1 MDRQSARRN
10 QHKESIIL
18 PPHLFYFNAFHFP
31 NQSMKVAAV
40 NGLGKVS
47 RSRLSLRHGNQR
59 MNSTPYYI
67 PAAPAETE
75 ILVVNSRFIAS
86 LSPAFSVEEARAFQ
100 KSIRQRFPDAT
111 HHVPAFVIG
120 HGNSVITHCSDD
132 GEPSGTAGRPA
143 LAVLQGSGL
152 GDAAVVVTRYFGG
165 TLLGTGGLVKAY
177 GDAVREVLK
186 RVRRAVKVPTT
197 TIGLQLPYPL
207 YEQALRLAAACGG
220 ETLESQFLED
230 VTLMLRFRDEQLGQ
244 FEAQLSELSAG
255 KVSPLVL
262 EQNPHTIFPVD

>member
-1 MDRQSARRN
+1 MPTS
-10 QHKESIIL
+10 
-18 PPHLFYFNAFHFP
+18 
-31 NQSMKVAAV
+31 
-40 NGLGKVS
+40 
-47 RSRLSLRHGNQR
+47 
-59 MNSTPYYI
+59 PYLI
-67 PAAPAETE
+67 PAAPAESE

-86 LSPAFSVEEARAFQ
+86 LSPAFSVEEARAFH

-186 RVRRAVKVPTT
+186 LVRRAIKVPTT
-197 TIGLQLPYPL
+197 TIGVQLPYPL
-207 YEQALRLAAACGG
+207 FEQVQRLAAAHGG
-220 ETLESQFLED
+220 EQLESQFLAD
-230 VTLMLRFRDEQLGQ
+230 VTLILRFRDEELDAFLQQLTN
-244 FEAQLSELSAG
+244 LSAG
-255 KVSPLVL
+255 QIQPVVL
-262 EQNPHTIFPVD
+262 ERNPETIFPLP

>member
-1 MDRQSARRN
+1 PMPTS
-10 QHKESIIL
+10 
-18 PPHLFYFNAFHFP
+18 
-31 NQSMKVAAV
+31 
-40 NGLGKVS
+40 
-47 RSRLSLRHGNQR
+47 
-59 MNSTPYYI
+59 PYLI
-67 PAAPAETE
+67 PAAPAESE

-86 LSPAFSVEEARAFQ
+86 LSPAFSVEEARAFH

-186 RVRRAVKVPTT
+186 LVRRAIKVPTT
-197 TIGLQLPYPL
+197 TIGVQLPYPL
-207 YEQALRLAAACGG
+207 FEQVQRLAAAHGG
-220 ETLESQFLED
+220 EQLESQFLAD
-230 VTLMLRFRDEQLGQ
+230 VTLILRFRDEELDAFLQQLTN
-244 FEAQLSELSAG
+244 LSAG
-255 KVSPLVL
+255 QIQPVVL
-262 EQNPHTIFPVD
+262 ERNPETIFPLP